1 MYVWDDRAQHGMN
14 AAFAFSLLLILIL
27 LAGVYLIDRCNCCGR
42 CLPQEIESSPDAL
55 DDEEDALVR
64 AQRESSLPNELGGQ
78 GELLTCDITPLSIN
92 QGKLHRLRC
101 KVKNPEPQSKHREGM
116 QHSQSLL
123 GHMERQLPAEN
134 RASTLL
140 GRFKNVPFSVNLH
153 KKFLVGVG
161 LPLFHQWHLF
171 LFLYSLVMCAGTAWI
186 YFGSDLSGQLSRTG
200 LDHASHLLMEEFE
213 VGKSAMT
220 LCGLNSQENHLGLA
234 AQDFG
239 RRAALGYSL
248 LWLVGMVLSLWHAL
262 RQKRAAHNFHQ
273 RHPSL
278 AEFALSLEGFPAS
291 ATDEDEI
298 LKFVRQSF
306 GIQDLQISV
315 CYDYR
320 DRRARVSEL
329 WEKILVRED
338 VAAGAYHPS
347 LAAGPYGNFRSLGLS
362 DDEKQEVRQW
372 LDTSQPGALRN
383 AGSVFVIFSHTYE
396 LHSEEQLPE
405 RFAIHRLPRGKTPL
419 LPHSLTPEFLPS
431 VPLEWVDEGGRR
443 HHLTVRDVACEPPEV
458 AWEHLGLDVASI
470 SARAALAGLA
480 VVVSFCVIAAVVF
493 LPLATYSISYV
504 SQAGSLPTGVMMSV
518 MGILVMTVNWM
529 IGLLHIFVSSKVGFA
544 RRDREGLLIFKAFS
558 TLCFVSFLF
567 NVAITIFP
575 ESSAHPLRFL
585 LHPLGEGRPVTSM
598 QDISFQVRASV
609 HLFHVLVPGSLFIG
623 YLLFPLQGFVWP
635 AVSTIS
641 FLRFWHSRS
650 FTPDLKAREAE
661 KAMEPLG
668 MSLGHDYMGFVVQP
682 LSCSLT
688 LFFASGVAWQTFAF
702 LAAWSAFMMPF
713 TRYMHL
719 RAMRRSYFSTNHI
732 DMDALFAWG
741 FPHSQVLAA
750 SAFWAARIYNWTLL
764 VVPATWLGALA
775 VYHVL
780 LAFMVQPL
788 VLPKDSCDSREVS
801 YDEVRTRRFYDWHNC
816 NPMKVLLSHCTSQ
829 KPIRPFEIGKEY
841 LQENCPEWKERAD
854 KLRAEGGLLWTLPSD
869 QVENEICPLMV
880 PEVEDLLQR
889 PVDWIDQASRS
900 FATKSRLDV
909 TAESPEAEPTL
920 DPFRDH

>member
-27 LAGVYLIDRCNCCGR
+27 LAGVYLIDRCNCWGR

-64 AQRESSLPNELGGQ
+64 AQKESSLPNELGGQ

-161 LPLFHQWHLF
+161 LPLFHQ
-171 LFLYSLVMCAGTAWI
+171 
-186 YFGSDLSGQLSRTG
+186 
-200 LDHASHLLMEEFE
+200 
-213 VGKSAMT
+213 
-220 LCGLNSQENHLGLA
+220 
-234 AQDFG
+234 
-239 RRAALGYSL
+239 
-248 LWLVGMVLSLWHAL
+248 
-262 RQKRAAHNFHQ
+262 
-273 RHPSL
+273 
-278 AEFALSLEGFPAS
+278 
-291 ATDEDEI
+291 
-298 LKFVRQSF
+298 
-306 GIQDLQISV
+306 
-315 CYDYR
+315 
-320 DRRARVSEL
+320 
-329 WEKILVRED
+329 
-338 VAAGAYHPS
+338 
-347 LAAGPYGNFRSLGLS
+347 
-362 DDEKQEVRQW
+362 
-372 LDTSQPGALRN
+372 
-383 AGSVFVIFSHTYE
+383 
-396 LHSEEQLPE
+396 
-405 RFAIHRLPRGKTPL
+405 
-419 LPHSLTPEFLPS
+419 
-431 VPLEWVDEGGRR
+431 
-443 HHLTVRDVACEPPEV
+443 
-458 AWEHLGLDVASI
+458 
-470 SARAALAGLA
+470 
-480 VVVSFCVIAAVVF
+480 
-493 LPLATYSISYV
+493 
-504 SQAGSLPTGVMMSV
+504 SV

-719 RAMRRSYFSTNHI
+719 RAMRRSYFSTNRI

-780 LAFMVQPL
+780 LAFIVQPL
-788 VLPKDSCDSREVS
+788 VLPKDSCESREVS

-829 KPIRPFEIGKEY
+829 KAIRPFEIGKEY

-889 PVDWIDQASRS
+889 PVDWIGQASRS

-909 TAESPEAEPTL
+909 TSESPEAEPTL
-920 DPFRDH
+920 DPFQER

>member
-719 RAMRRSYFSTNHI
+719 RAMRRSYFSTNRI

-889 PVDWIDQASRS
+889 PVDWIGQASRS